1 MRTVIAPGRAGESR
15 RAQVHDREGKMKKL
29 IIFVLALALLQ
40 IGDGMAAGGHKKDKK
55 IKPQKPITEDID
67 VYANGQVC
75 KEKGKKD
82 EDGIFLLEFRENG
95 SIRAFRCKGK
105 DGKTKEVKYKTVN
118 TKVGEILIEVRKFT
132 DPKNPE
138 DPCYEYEIDGEVR
151 AICW

>member
-1 MRTVIAPGRAGESR
+1 
-15 RAQVHDREGKMKKL
+15 MKKL
-29 IIFVLALALLQ
+29 IIFVLALTLLQ
-40 IGDGMAAGGHKKDKK
+40 IGDGMADGGHKKDKK
-55 IKPQKPITEDID
+55 IKPQKDITENID

-75 KEKGKKD
+75 KEANNKK
-82 EDGIFLLEFRENG
+82 EDGIFLLEFREDG

-105 DGKTKEVKYKTVN
+105 NNKTKEEKYKTVDL
-118 TKVGEILIEVRKFT
+118 KVGEITIEVRKFT